1 MSRDLPAI
9 ARPSSLPTSC
19 PPRALC
25 RPAAAEYIGVS
36 PSKFDQMVEDGRMP
50 RPKQID
56 RRKVWDRVALDD
68 AFVSLPE
75 EQDTNPW
82 DDAI

>member
-1 MSRDLPAI
+1 MIRDFPPT

-19 PPRALC
+19 PPRALA
-25 RPAAAEYIGVS
+25 RPAAAEYVGVS

-75 EQDTNPW
+75 EQDSNPW